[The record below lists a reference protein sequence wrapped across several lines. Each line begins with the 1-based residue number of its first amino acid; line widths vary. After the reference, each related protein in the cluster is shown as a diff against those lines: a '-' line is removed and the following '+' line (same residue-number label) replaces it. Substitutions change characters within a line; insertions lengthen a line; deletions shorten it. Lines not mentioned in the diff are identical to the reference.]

1 MGLTPYTTTEIR
13 VHLVELLAETEM
25 DAVKMDSAINLNAPA
40 ETADA
45 GSKMGL
51 IGGVLAAIGASVC
64 CLGPLVL
71 VSIGVGGAWMSN
83 LTLLAP
89 YRWVFILA
97 ALGFMGFAWRK
108 IYRVPAAAQ
117 CEPGTLCAVPQTNRV
132 YRVMFWVV
140 SALVLLAFAFPYFIP
155 LFY

>member
-1 MGLTPYTTTEIR
+1 MN
-13 VHLVELLAETEM
+13 
-25 DAVKMDSAINLNAPA
+25 AVKMDLAIKAEAPA
-40 ETADA
+40 ETGDT
-45 GSKMGL
+45 GSKVGL
-51 IGGVLAAIGASVC
+51 IGGVLAAIGVSVC

-97 ALGFMGFAWRK
+97 ALGFMGFAWHK
-108 IYRVPAAAQ
+108 IYRAPAAAQ
-117 CEPGTLCAVPQTNRV
+117 CEPGTPCAVPQTNRM
-132 YRVMFWVV
+132 YRVMFWIV
-140 SALVLLAFAFPYFIP
+140 SALVLLAFAFPYFIA